1 VSSIATSPGAPFQR
15 FASGFGRFSAVL
27 SALAL
32 LVAVA
37 ISLPASWFDFGGGS
51 HDAPARTQYTDL
63 TPAAPVRLAV
73 AGLSGVQL
81 VAPLVSTDIAP
92 RDTLL
97 APPDDAPLVSWW
109 SGGAKAGAPHGQTIL
124 IAHAGANGG
133 GLSQIG
139 DLGAGDFVEL
149 LTKQGTMRY
158 EVSTVRTIE
167 PPRMQR
173 VGIGLFKQD
182 GGAGRLVLLS
192 AEDWDGSAYQRWSVV
207 TAAPLGE
214 PVT

>member
-27 SALAL
+27 SAIGL

-81 VAPLVSTDIAP
+81 VAPLVSTDVAP
-92 RDTLL
+92 RDALL

-158 EVSTVRTIE
+158 EVSTVRTVE
-167 PPRMQR
+167 PQRMQR

-182 GGAGRLVLLS
+182 GGAGRLVMLS